1 MRAVEILGRR
11 SLQQTVNNLSLSI
24 SLRKTEAKKRDIAPR
39 TQLEEWQEL
48 TKKKKSIKLAKPQ
61 GSTSLWNALETI

>member
-1 MRAVEILGRR
+1 MRAAEILGRR

-48 TKKKKSIKLAKPQ
+48 TKKKKASSWLNHRVQQAF
-61 GSTSLWNALETI
+61 GMH